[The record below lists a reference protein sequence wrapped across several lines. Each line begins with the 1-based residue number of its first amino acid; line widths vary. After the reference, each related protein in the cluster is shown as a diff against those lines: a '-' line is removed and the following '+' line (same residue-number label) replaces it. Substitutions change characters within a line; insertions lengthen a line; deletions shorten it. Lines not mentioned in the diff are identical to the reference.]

1 MATKPAAAASGK
13 AKPAAKIRKKEKKNV
28 AVGQAHIKSTFNN
41 TIVSITD
48 TAGEVISW
56 SSAGASGFKGARKG
70 TPFAAQTAAEAAG
83 RRAIEQGM
91 RQIEVLVRGPGS
103 GRETAIRALQVAGLE
118 ITLIR
123 DVTPLPHNGCRRSKR
138 RSAPT
143 PIRPPHRSCTPRSPS
158 PPRPPQSWPTRHTS

>member
-1 MATKPAAAASGK
+1 MAAPKSTARKPR
-13 AKPAAKIRKKEKKNV
+13 RKTKKNI

-48 TAGEVISW
+48 SAGEVISW

-83 RRAIEQGM
+83 RRALDQGM

-138 RSAPT
+138 R
-143 PIRPPHRSCTPRSPS
+143 RV
-158 PPRPPQSWPTRHTS
+158 